1 MSDKKKYLI
10 FLLILISFA
19 SISGISATAI
29 DNSTSFDGGIALD
42 EHEPIDDSFEN
53 QQPQE
58 LNDSEDCLTA
68 SEDLKI
74 ISENMSSK
82 TLDLNEGNYEFVN
95 CNMTDVN
102 LTVSN
107 GFVNIADSNIL
118 RTNIFINGGIVKVNN
133 SILTASAI
141 SQSGGDLDLTSN
153 IITKSDVAVN
163 VTGGITNLAFNSLYD
178 NSISLVY
185 SSSNVLYDNN
195 WWGRNRPIYKYSS
208 SITDC
213 DVLQT
218 GNISSPFNSW
228 LVLGISHSSSLDYDY
243 WTAGVT
249 YYNLTLDLTH
259 NNLGEDTSAYG
270 NIKDNDLTLTHV
282 KSVTYPDR
290 KGVMKVFTETASK
303 NSSISNGY
311 GECIFTLG
319 YLTNSLTEMNVTVL
333 GQNFTVNLSGNAYE
347 PSITYITPSSTFDDS
362 ITVEIEYNGT
372 DAVVFYTLDGTN
384 PAYSPT
390 RLIYTHPIVLNESS
404 TLHYTVI
411 DRWGNFQKV
420 LVDSIYN
427 HGDHTFIKQD
437 SYVELVPH
445 HWLASYGIYYSL
457 DGTTREVNADVDSY
471 SYYDHPFVFHNPC
484 ELYFFY
490 YGRVIINDWP
500 LIEGYPISINTYAL
514 DFSNDYIK
522 SSTFSQNDAIWGQ
535 YQGNVNNTG
544 VTIYDG
550 PSVNQSSWSNENII
564 SSGSAVID
572 SEGRIFVGG
581 NDGYLYC
588 LNNQGLVIWRYGTT
602 SKIICT
608 PTIGSDGNIYFSNWM
623 DSILYCISPEGRLIW
638 KHHLGDYNTG
648 TSPVFGLDNRLY
660 VISSNSVYSTV
671 HVFKEGKSLSNHTI
685 PFISGSTPVV
695 SQDGSLYMLSADHEL
710 VIVNFDGSLRSARY
724 IDTGLNHMGVS
735 SNVQN
740 TQTSISLGPDGTLY
754 VINQYRSHLQ
764 ESFSTVHD
772 GKPAT
777 GSIYY
782 YYAVN
787 AFEPDGTLKWTM
799 TKRETDLRYS
809 FAQSVSGTAS
819 YYKGVLYITGNNNLI
834 AVNASNGE
842 FLWMNEIEHSDS
854 TASSPLVSGSE
865 VLYVTSANMV
875 YAFKLNGDLLWK
887 YEIRGNPISY
897 SSPTLDD
904 NGTLIVTTNKGIYA
918 FNDVA
923 ADFTYAH
930 VDGTETTIQFTDLST
945 KGDNRYYWMFGDGNI
960 SREQNPVHAYASEG
974 KYRVVLLVEINR
986 TITVARNTTID
997 VVFYDVTPPSNVS
1010 AYIADNL
1017 TEGGV
1022 FNQTQYVSLKATDES
1037 GNVTI
1042 FYTTD
1047 GSNPISS
1054 KTKKVYAGPIEI
1066 EIYTVLRAVAVDGS
1080 RNYGNISTMVF
1091 NITDVLNASD
1101 EASSIR
1107 EIQELLDNAE
1117 PGSKVLFDYK
1127 ELDDASFTINKPL
1140 NIISNANTRL
1150 NGKEGQPVF
1159 IITEEANGTIING
1172 FRVYNSDGDGILIPD
1187 TSDVVVRNCIVDA
1200 YKRNGIIILN
1210 SENVTVKDTKV
1221 VHASNGIVVNK
1232 SSNSTLNRLVVSRS
1246 YDNGVW
1252 ISESQNTTLENS
1264 QLEVNGRY
1272 QYSSRANQ
1280 VFIGNSNFT
1289 TLRNNTVTYGF
1300 FAVHLY
1306 GVNYGVVIDNN
1317 TIYEGSGDA
1326 ILLRDSYSNVNITRN
1341 LIDGCFNGIN
1351 FMGTGKNV
1359 IVTQNTIQN
1368 LHGHDDDVIHAFEV
1382 KTDISRMANFVYD
1395 TEIPEDKL
1403 PDGYNGIQISYPASN
1418 FDEGNVVIMDNV
1430 IIKLSNFAW
1439 DDSTYQFT
1447 INPNNANY
1455 IYNLMDG
1462 FANYNV
1468 SYDGIR
1474 YNYVNSDST
1483 IDTSRYA
1490 PGKVD
1495 MVIDRIGDS
1504 TYRLRLMNLIDN
1516 HFLTEIPS
1524 FDVTFRSGGSS
1535 KTVKFKNDS
1544 AIATFDSI
1552 AALGNIEVII
1562 SAGIRKT
1569 AHFDMDI
1576 TEGYA
1581 SSNCNYDT
1589 GFEKGEAYDNPN
1601 PVIPSIPD
1609 EEMDSDSEGEPA
1621 ESHPIY
1627 EDGYTNGNGNG
1638 SLAGNGNG
1646 GRGIIGNGNSN
1657 NFGSLNGI
1665 SGKISNLAGIGDVS
1679 SESNGFD
1686 TPESMEGSAMAGF
1699 EGNSEISKS
1708 YEISKVIDSEDN
1720 TFKLIILLI
1729 LFFFMAMGY
1738 TYRKLG
1744 DDAHEF

>member
-1 MSDKKKYLI
+1 MNKKYLI
-10 FLLILISFA
+10 FLLILISFV
-19 SISGISATAI
+19 SISGISASAI
-29 DNSTSFDGGIALD
+29 DNTTSIDGGIDSNTSAII
-42 EHEPIDDSFEN
+42 EDSFEN
-53 QQPQE
+53 QLSQN
-58 LNDSEDCLTA
+58 LNDSSECLA
-68 SEDLKI
+68 SQDVKV
-74 ISENMSSK
+74 ISENFSSK
-82 TLDLNEGNYEFVN
+82 NIDLNDGSYELIG
-95 CNMTDVN
+95 CNMSDVN
-102 LTVSN
+102 LTIGNAV
-107 GFVNIADSNIL
+107 VNITGSNFY
-118 RTNIFINGGIVKVNN
+118 RGNIFINGGIVNINN
-133 SILTASAI
+133 NVFTSFAITQTA
-141 SQSGGDLDLTSN
+141 GNMDLTSN
-153 IITKSDVAVN
+153 IITKNDVAVN
-163 VTGGITNLAFNSLYD
+163 VTGGTANLAFNSFYD
-178 NSISLVY
+178 NYISLIY
-185 SSSNVLYDNN
+185 NSADIAYDNN
-195 WWGRNRPIYKYSS
+195 WWGRNDPIYSYSS
-208 SITDC
+208 NLISC
-213 DVLQT
+213 DVLQRN
-218 GNISSPFNSW
+218 GIKSPFKSW
-228 LVLGISHSSSLDYDY
+228 LVLNISHSSKLDYDY
-243 WTAGVT
+243 WAAGMT
-249 YYNLTLDLTH
+249 YYNLTVDLTR
-259 NNLGEDTSAYG
+259 NNLGEDTINQGYVK
-270 NIKDNDLTLTHV
+270 NFDLTLSNI
-282 KSVTYPDR
+282 KNYSYIDR
-290 KGVMKVFTETASK
+290 ANANNVYTETASQ
-303 NSSISNGY
+303 SSQLSNGR

-319 YLTNSLTEMNVTVL
+319 YLTSDLSELDITVL
-333 GQNFTVNLSGNAYE
+333 GRNYTVNLTSN
-347 PSITYITPSSTFDDS
+347 PNQPNISYITPSTMFDDTL
-362 ITVEIEYNGT
+362 TVEIRCNGT
-372 DAVVFYTLDGTN
+372 DAVIFYTLDGTN
-384 PAYSPT
+384 PAYSST
-390 RLIYTHPIVLNESS
+390 RLIYTQPIVLNESS

-420 LVDSIYN
+420 LVDSIFN
-427 HGDHTFIKQD
+427 NGAHTFIKQD
-437 SYVELVPH
+437 SYVELISN
-445 HWLASYGIYYSL
+445 HWMASKGIYYSL
-457 DGTTREVNADVDSY
+457 DGTTREVSGDRNTYIDNY
-471 SYYDHPFVFHNPC
+471 LYYAHPIVIHDPT
-484 ELYFFY
+484 EIYFFY
-490 YGRVIINDWP
+490 YGKIIPN
-500 LIEGYPISINTYAL
+500 IQATSEIFPISINTYAL
-514 DFSNDYIK
+514 DFSTDYIK
-522 SSTFSQNDAIWGQ
+522 NSTFAENDAIWAK

-544 VTIYDG
+544 VTEYIG

-564 SSGSAVID
+564 SSGSAIID
-572 SEGRIFVGG
+572 KDGRIFVGG

-588 LNNQGLVIWRYGTT
+588 LNSQGLVVWRFGTT

-608 PTIGSDGNIYFSNWM
+608 PTIGPDGNIYFSNWM
-623 DSILYCISPEGRLIW
+623 DSVAYCISPEGKLIW
-638 KHHLGDYNTG
+638 RCHLGDYNTG

-660 VISSNSVYSTV
+660 IITSNSIHSKMF
-671 HVFKEGKSLSNHTI
+671 VFKDGKVIANHTI
-685 PFISGSTPVV
+685 PFISGSTPVAA
-695 SQDGSLYMLSADHEL
+695 QDGTLYMLSADHEL
-710 VIVNFDGSLRSARY
+710 IIINFDGSLRSATY
-724 IDTGLNHMGVS
+724 IDTGYYNWIQ
-735 SNVQN
+735 SNNQDV
-740 TQTSISLGPDGTLY
+740 QTSVSLGSDGILY
-754 VINQYRSHLQ
+754 VINLLRSSHS
-764 ESFSTVHD
+764 ESFSAIQD

-777 GSIYY
+777 GYTYY

-787 AFEPDGTLKWTM
+787 AFYPDGTLKWTM
-799 TKRETDLRYS
+799 THKKTNLRSEFREP
-809 FAQSVSGTAS
+809 VSGTPS
-819 YYKGVLYITGNNNLI
+819 YYKGVLYITGYNNLI

-842 FLWMNEIEHSDS
+842 LLWMKEIAHSDS
-854 TASSPLVSGSE
+854 TASSPLVSGNE
-865 VLYVTSANMV
+865 ILYVTSANMV
-875 YAFKLNGDLLWK
+875 YAFKLNGDILWK
-887 YEIRGNPISY
+887 YEIKGSPVSY

-904 NGTLIVTTNKGIYA
+904 NGTLIVTTNKGVYA
-918 FNDVA
+918 FNDIA
-923 ADFTYAH
+923 ADFTYVH

-945 KGDNRYYWMFGDGNI
+945 KGDNRYYWMFGDGNV
-960 SREQNPVHAYASEG
+960 SREQNPIHAYASEG

-1289 TLRNNTVTYGF
+1289 TLRNNTITYGF

-1306 GVNYGVVIDNN
+1306 GTNYGVVIDNN

-1368 LHGHDDDVIHAFEV
+1368 LHGHDDDLIHAFEV
-1382 KTDISRMANFVYD
+1382 KTDISQMANFVYE

-1403 PDGYNGIQISYPASN
+1403 SESYNGIQISYPATN
-1418 FDEGNVVIMDNV
+1418 FNEGNVVIMDNV
-1430 IIKLSNFAW
+1430 IIKLSGFAW

-1483 IDTSRYA
+1483 IDTSRYT
-1490 PGKVD
+1490 PGRID

-1504 TYRLRLMNLIDN
+1504 AYRLRLMNLIDN
-1516 HFLTEIPS
+1516 HFLSEIPS

-1544 AIATFDSI
+1544 AIAVFDSI
-1552 AALGNIEVII
+1552 AAASNIEVII

-1581 SSNCNYDT
+1581 SSNRNYDT

-1601 PVIPSIPD
+1601 PVVPSIPD

-1621 ESHPIY
+1621 DSHPNY
-1627 EDGYTNGNGNG
+1627 DNGHTNGNGNG
-1638 SLAGNGNG
+1638 SFAGNGNG

-1657 NFGSLNGI
+1657 NFGSLKDI
-1665 SGKISNLAGIGDVS
+1665 SGKISNLAGIGDIS
-1679 SESNGFD
+1679 SESSSFD
-1686 TPESMEGSAMAGF
+1686 TPESMESSA
-1699 EGNSEISKS
+1699 
-1708 YEISKVIDSEDN
+1708 
-1720 TFKLIILLI
+1720 
-1729 LFFFMAMGY
+1729 
-1738 TYRKLG
+1738 
-1744 DDAHEF
+1744 